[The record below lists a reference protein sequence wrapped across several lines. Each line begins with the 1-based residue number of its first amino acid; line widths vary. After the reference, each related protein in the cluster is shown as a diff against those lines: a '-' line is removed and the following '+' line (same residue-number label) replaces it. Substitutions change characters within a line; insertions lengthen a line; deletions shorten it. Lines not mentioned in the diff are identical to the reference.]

1 MCNAYFFS
9 QPRLYVCALW
19 ASNWGSNMQ
28 WYFFSQPPLY
38 LHIKAKRS
46 VEAPI
51 IGSVCSYPLNLN
63 FRLLVGQIWPNSR
76 QAPVSPRQELSKKVK
91 TVAVAQVKVLKIDG
105 FTKSYNFSTFNG
117 WNLLKNRPHAV
128 RFWVAVIK
136 TIAEVAHTIFSH
148 IQVHKFGWKKF
159 EHPKSIL
166 STASKLPKMA
176 TFW

>member
-1 MCNAYFFS
+1 MDWRIFKRSTSLNSSNQGAPKHLLRQKSSIFQKWPFFGQIIQLWRPIS
-9 QPRLYVCALW
+9 QP
-19 ASNWGSNMQ
+19 S
-28 WYFFSQPPLY
+28 
-38 LHIKAKRS
+38 
-46 VEAPI
+46 
-51 IGSVCSYPLNLN
+51 
-63 FRLLVGQIWPNSR
+63 GQIWPNSR
-76 QAPVSPRQELSKKVK
+76 QAPVFPRQELSKKVK

-166 STASKLPKMA
+166 STASKLLKMA